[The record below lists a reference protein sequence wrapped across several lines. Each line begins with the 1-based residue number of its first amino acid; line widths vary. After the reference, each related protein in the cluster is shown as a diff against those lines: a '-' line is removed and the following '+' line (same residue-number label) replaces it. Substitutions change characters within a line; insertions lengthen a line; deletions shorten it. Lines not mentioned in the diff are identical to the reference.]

1 MIRDTGHREATL
13 DPVLAEDVITWLREH
28 PDFLLRH
35 PEVLQQLTL
44 PIPDHGDRVVDL
56 QHFQLQKLRNDVE
69 RLGDQQ
75 RELIATTRAN
85 LNNQNRV
92 HAAVLFLLDAT
103 SFEQLIQTVTTDLAV
118 LLDLDAVSLLVEANA
133 GADMPRVNRSGVRV
147 AEPGTVARLLGKRDI
162 SLRDDVT
169 ADPEIW
175 GPAAGLVKSEV
186 LIRLRVSDE
195 TPDGLLAFGSRD
207 PDTFHA
213 GQGTE
218 LVNFLA
224 RVVERQIRA
233 WLDLPA

>member
-1 MIRDTGHREATL
+1 MIRDTGHPEATL
-13 DPVLAEDVITWLREH
+13 DPVIAEDVITFLREH
-28 PDFLLRH
+28 PDFLLRN
-35 PEVLQQLTL
+35 PEVLQQLAL
-44 PIPDHGDRVVDL
+44 PMPDHGDKVIDL
-56 QHFQLQKLRNDVE
+56 QHFQVQKLRTDMD
-69 RLGDQQ
+69 RIRDQQ

-118 LLDLDAVSLLVEANA
+118 LLDLDAVALLVEASEQ
-133 GADMPRVNRSGVRV
+133 ADLPRVNRSGVRV
-147 AEPGTVARLLGKRDI
+147 VETGTVTRWMGRRDI

-169 ADPEIW
+169 AEPEIW
-175 GPAAGLVKSEV
+175 GPAAAIVKSEV

-195 TPDGLLAFGSRD
+195 TPDGILAFGSRD